1 MTSPTDSAV
10 AVYLDFDNIVISRY
24 DQVHGKQAF
33 WKDRDAGFDEA
44 KLRQAE
50 IDVHAILD
58 YASSFGRLAL
68 TRAYADWSMPF
79 NVRYKKQLVD
89 RAIDLV
95 QLFPASGSK
104 NGADIRLA
112 VDALEDMGRM
122 PQVGT
127 VVLAAG
133 DSDYIPLA
141 QRLKRMG
148 RYVVAVGVA
157 GATSRSLA
165 AACDEL
171 LTYDNLPGLTQN
183 GDDEEVEQASPR
195 APKKSARRGTRKSGS
210 PKTETETE
218 TEASAETSKSTKS
231 IEIPV
236 STEPML
242 QPIFVPAGGTQ
253 DDEDD
258 EQALARQATRLLL
271 RALRLLGEKDPEE
284 EWTHSGTVKSQMKR
298 MDSSFNEKELGFK
311 TFTDFLKSRNSVV
324 EVDEDNQTRKVRLRP
339 GH

>member
-1 MTSPTDSAV
+1 MNSDSV

-24 DQVHGKQAF
+24 DQVHGKGSF
-33 WKDRDAGFDEA
+33 WRDRDHGFDDA
-44 KLRQAE
+44 KLAAAE

-68 TRAYADWSMPF
+68 TRAYADWSMPV
-79 NVRYKKQLVD
+79 NTRYRKQLVD
-89 RAIDLV
+89 RAIDLI

-112 VDALEDMGRM
+112 VDALEDMARM

-171 LTYDNLPGLTQN
+171 MTYENLPGLS
-183 GDDEEVEQASPR
+183 DDDDDDTEDEP
-195 APKKSARRGTRKSGS
+195 APKKAAKKSS
-210 PKTETETE
+210 KKSKPETEPE
-218 TEASAETSKSTKS
+218 TAAVEESDRAKS
-231 IEIPV
+231 
-236 STEPML
+236 
-242 QPIFVPAGGTQ
+242 
-253 DDEDD
+253 
-258 EQALARQATRLLL
+258 RQATRLLL
-271 RALRLLGEKDPEE
+271 RAMRLLGEKDTDN
-284 EWTHSGTVKSQMKR
+284 EWLHSGTVKSQMKR

-311 TFTDFLKSRNSVV
+311 SFTDFLRSRNSAV
-324 EVDEDNQTRKVRLRP
+324 EVGEDDNSGKVRLRP

>member
-1 MTSPTDSAV
+1 MNTSSDSAV
-10 AVYLDFDNIVISRY
+10 AVYPDFDNIVISRY
-24 DQVHGKQAF
+24 DQVHGKQSF
-33 WKDRDAGFDEA
+33 WRDRDAGFDDA
-44 KLRQAE
+44 KLKAAE
-50 IDVHAILD
+50 VDVHAILD

-68 TRAYADWSMPF
+68 TRAYADWSMPV
-79 NVRYKKQLVD
+79 NTRYKKQLVD
-89 RAIDLV
+89 RAIDLI

-112 VDALEDMGRM
+112 VDALEDMARM

-171 LTYDNLPGLTQN
+171 LTYDSLPGLAQ
-183 GDDEEVEQASPR
+183 GSDEVEEA
-195 APKKSARRGTRKSGS
+195 APPARKTAKKAAK
-210 PKTETETE
+210 
-218 TEASAETSKSTKS
+218 KSTKAAP
-231 IEIPV
+231 EATP
-236 STEPML
+236 EPEPAPAVAL
-242 QPIFVPAGGTQ
+242 KPIFVAAAPDSDDEQ
-253 DDEDD
+253 DDER
-258 EQALARQATRLLL
+258 ALARQATRLLL
-271 RALRLLGEKDPEE
+271 RAMRLLGEKDSDD
-284 EWTHSGTVKSQMKR
+284 EWVHSGTVKSQMKR
-298 MDSSFNEKELGFK
+298 MDSSFNEKDLGFK
-311 TFTDFLKSRNSVV
+311 SFTDFLKSRNSAV
-324 EVDEDNQTRKVRLRP
+324 EVDESGQTRKVRLRP

>member
-1 MTSPTDSAV
+1 MTNSSDSAV

-24 DQVHGKQAF
+24 DQVHGKQSF

-44 KLRQAE
+44 RLKAAE

-112 VDALEDMGRM
+112 VDALEDMARM

-171 LTYDNLPGLTQN
+171 LTYDNLPGLAQT
-183 GDDEEVEQASPR
+183 GDEVEAASPPPAKKTTRKPAKKAKAAPEPEADPDPKPALKPVFVAAVPDPDDEH
-195 APKKSARRGTRKSGS
+195 
-210 PKTETETE
+210 
-218 TEASAETSKSTKS
+218 
-231 IEIPV
+231 
-236 STEPML
+236 
-242 QPIFVPAGGTQ
+242 
-253 DDEDD
+253 DDER
-258 EQALARQATRLLL
+258 ALARQATRLLL
-271 RALRLLGEKDPEE
+271 RAMRLLGEKDTDD
-284 EWTHSGTVKSQMKR
+284 EWVHSGTVKNQMKR
-298 MDSSFNEKELGFK
+298 MDSSFNEKELGYK
-311 TFTDFLKSRNSVV
+311 SFTDFLRSRNHAV
-324 EVDEDNQTRKVRLRP
+324 EVDEEGQSRKVRLRT

>member
-1 MTSPTDSAV
+1 MTNPSDSAV

-33 WKDRDAGFDEA
+33 WKARDAGFDEA
-44 KLRQAE
+44 KLQQAE

-171 LTYDNLPGLTQN
+171 LTYDNLPGLAQK
-183 GDDEEVEQASPR
+183 GDEDDVEEASP
-195 APKKSARRGTRKSGS
+195 APKSSRRRSTKKAAPKAEAAPESA
-210 PKTETETE
+210 P
-218 TEASAETSKSTKS
+218 EAEAETPADTAKPQ
-231 IEIPV
+231 EV
-236 STEPML
+236 VL
-242 QPIFVPAGGTQ
+242 QPIFSAQ
-253 DDEDD
+253 EQEEDD
-258 EQALARQATRLLL
+258 ERALARQATRLLL
-271 RALRLLGEKDPEE
+271 RALRLLGEKDTDD
-284 EWTHSGTVKSQMKR
+284 EWVHSGTVKTQMKR

-311 TFTDFLKSRNSVV
+311 SFTDFLKSRTSVV
-324 EVDEDNQTRKVRLRP
+324 ELDEEGQSRKVRLRP

>member
-1 MTSPTDSAV
+1 MNSDSV

-24 DQVHGKQAF
+24 DQVHGKGSF
-33 WKDRDAGFDEA
+33 WRDRDHGFDDA
-44 KLRQAE
+44 KLAAAE

-68 TRAYADWSMPF
+68 TRAYADWSMPV
-79 NVRYKKQLVD
+79 NTRYRKQLVD
-89 RAIDLV
+89 RAIDLI

-112 VDALEDMGRM
+112 VDALEDMARM

-171 LTYDNLPGLTQN
+171 MTYENLPGLS
-183 GDDEEVEQASPR
+183 DDDDDDTEDEP
-195 APKKSARRGTRKSGS
+195 APKKAAKKSS
-210 PKTETETE
+210 KKSQPETEPE
-218 TEASAETSKSTKS
+218 TATVEESDRAKS
-231 IEIPV
+231 
-236 STEPML
+236 
-242 QPIFVPAGGTQ
+242 
-253 DDEDD
+253 
-258 EQALARQATRLLL
+258 RQATRLLL
-271 RALRLLGEKDPEE
+271 RAMRLLGEKDTDN
-284 EWTHSGTVKSQMKR
+284 EWLHSGTVKSQMKR

-311 TFTDFLKSRNSVV
+311 SFTDFLRSRNSAV
-324 EVDEDNQTRKVRLRP
+324 EVGEDDNSGKVRLRP

>member
-1 MTSPTDSAV
+1 MTSPSDSAV

-24 DQVHGKQAF
+24 DQVHGKQSF

-44 KLRQAE
+44 RLQAAE
-50 IDVHAILD
+50 VDVHAILD

-79 NVRYKKQLVD
+79 NTRYKKQLVD

-171 LTYDNLPGLTQN
+171 LTYDNLPGLADR
-183 GDDEEVEQASPR
+183 GDEAEVEKASPPPR
-195 APKKSARRGTRKSGS
+195 KTAKKPSRRSSAAKSTAAEPEQTS
-210 PKTETETE
+210 
-218 TEASAETSKSTKS
+218 EASEAPADAA
-231 IEIPV
+231 PV
-236 STEPML
+236 L
-242 QPIFVPAGGTQ
+242 KPIFVPAGGAA

-258 EQALARQATRLLL
+258 ELALTRQATRLLL
-271 RALRLLGEKDPEE
+271 RALRLLGEKDSED
-284 EWTHSGTVKSQMKR
+284 EWIHSGTVKSQMKR
-298 MDSSFNEKELGFK
+298 MDSSFNEKDLGFR

-324 EVDEDNQTRKVRLRP
+324 EVDEANQTRKVRLRP

>member
-1 MTSPTDSAV
+1 MTTPSESAV

-44 KLRQAE
+44 KLRAAE

-112 VDALEDMGRM
+112 VDALEDMARM

-127 VVLAAG
+127 IVLAAG

-171 LTYDNLPGLTQN
+171 LTYDNLPGLAQT
-183 GDDEEVEQASPR
+183 GDEIDEAP
-195 APKKSARRGTRKSGS
+195 APKKSARRSTRK
-210 PKTETETE
+210 PAKKATADEAAEATPPPVETATP
-218 TEASAETSKSTKS
+218 ALK
-231 IEIPV
+231 PV
-236 STEPML
+236 
-242 QPIFVPAGGTQ
+242 FVPAFS
-253 DDEDD
+253 DPEDENEDG
-258 EQALARQATRLLL
+258 ELALARQATRLLL
-271 RALRLLGEKDPEE
+271 RAMRLLGEKDTDD
-284 EWTHSGTVKSQMKR
+284 EWIHSGTVKTQMKR

-311 TFTDFLKSRNSVV
+311 SFTDFLKSRNSVV
-324 EVDEDNQTRKVRLRP
+324 EIDEESNSRRVRLRP

>member
-1 MTSPTDSAV
+1 MSTPSESAV

-44 KLRQAE
+44 KLRAAE

-112 VDALEDMGRM
+112 VDALEDMARM

-127 VVLAAG
+127 IVLAAG

-157 GATSRSLA
+157 GATSRS
-165 AACDEL
+165 
-171 LTYDNLPGLTQN
+171 
-183 GDDEEVEQASPR
+183 
-195 APKKSARRGTRKSGS
+195 
-210 PKTETETE
+210 
-218 TEASAETSKSTKS
+218 
-231 IEIPV
+231 
-236 STEPML
+236 
-242 QPIFVPAGGTQ
+242 
-253 DDEDD
+253 
-258 EQALARQATRLLL
+258 
-271 RALRLLGEKDPEE
+271 
-284 EWTHSGTVKSQMKR
+284 
-298 MDSSFNEKELGFK
+298 
-311 TFTDFLKSRNSVV
+311 
-324 EVDEDNQTRKVRLRP
+324 
-339 GH
+339 

>member
-1 MTSPTDSAV
+1 MTNPSDSAV

-33 WKDRDAGFDEA
+33 WKNRDAGFDEA

-50 IDVHAILD
+50 VDVHAILD

-68 TRAYADWSMPF
+68 TRAYADWSMPV
-79 NVRYKKQLVD
+79 NTRYKKQLVD
-89 RAIDLV
+89 RAIDLI

-112 VDALEDMGRM
+112 VDALEDMAGM
-122 PQVGT
+122 PHVGT

-171 LTYDNLPGLTQN
+171 LTYDNLPGLTQT
-183 GDDEEVEQASPR
+183 GDEQDLEEATPPL
-195 APKKSARRGTRKSGS
+195 AKKTSRRGGGRK
-210 PKTETETE
+210 PAAAKD
-218 TEASAETSKSTKS
+218 EAEPAAE
-231 IEIPV
+231 PV
-236 STEPML
+236 SSPPAEVAL
-242 QPIFVPAGGTQ
+242 KPIFVPAGG
-253 DDEDD
+253 DPEEENDEY
-258 EQALARQATRLLL
+258 AMARQATRLLL
-271 RALRLLGEKDPEE
+271 RALRLLGEKDSDD
-284 EWTHSGTVKSQMKR
+284 EWIHSGTVKSQMKR
-298 MDSSFNEKELGFK
+298 MDSSFNEKDLGYK
-311 TFTDFLKSRNSVV
+311 TFTDFLKSRNNAV
-324 EVDEDNQTRKVRLRP
+324 EVDETNQTRKVRLRP

>member
-1 MTSPTDSAV
+1 MTTPSESAV

-24 DQVHGKQAF
+24 DQVHGKNSF
-33 WKDRDAGFDEA
+33 WRDRDSGFDEA
-44 KLRQAE
+44 RLKAAE
-50 IDVHAILD
+50 VDVHAILD
-58 YASSFGRLAL
+58 YGSSFGRLAL
-68 TRAYADWSMPF
+68 TRAYADWSMPV
-79 NVRYKKQLVD
+79 NTRYKKQLVD
-89 RAIDLV
+89 RAIDLI

-112 VDALEDMGRM
+112 VDALEDMARM

-171 LTYDNLPGLTQN
+171 LTYDNLPGLAQR
-183 GDDEEVEQASPR
+183 GDEVEETPP
-195 APKKSARRGTRKSGS
+195 APKKTSRK
-210 PKTETETE
+210 PAKKKT
-218 TEASAETSKSTKS
+218 ST
-231 IEIPV
+231 P
-236 STEPML
+236 EPDPTPAL
-242 QPIFVPAGGTQ
+242 QPVFVAAVPDQ
-253 DDEDD
+253 DDEQDD
-258 EQALARQATRLLL
+258 ERALARQATRLLL
-271 RALRLLGEKDPEE
+271 RAMRLLGEKDTDD
-284 EWTHSGTVKSQMKR
+284 EWVHSGTVKTQMKR

-311 TFTDFLKSRNSVV
+311 SFTEFLKSRNSSV
-324 EVDEDNQTRKVRLRP
+324 ELDEDSNSRRVRLRP

>member
-1 MTSPTDSAV
+1 MTTPSESAV

-44 KLRQAE
+44 KLRAAE

-112 VDALEDMGRM
+112 VDALEDMARM

-127 VVLAAG
+127 IVLAAG

-171 LTYDNLPGLTQN
+171 LTYDNLPGLSQT
-183 GDDEEVEQASPR
+183 GDEIDEAP
-195 APKKSARRGTRKSGS
+195 APKKSPRRSTRK
-210 PKTETETE
+210 PAKKATTE
-218 TEASAETSKSTKS
+218 EAAEATPPP
-231 IEIPV
+231 IEAATPALKPV
-236 STEPML
+236 
-242 QPIFVPAGGTQ
+242 FVPAFS
-253 DDEDD
+253 DPEDENEDG
-258 EQALARQATRLLL
+258 ELALARQATRLLL
-271 RALRLLGEKDPEE
+271 RAMRLLGEKDTDD
-284 EWTHSGTVKSQMKR
+284 EWIHSGTVKTQMKR

-311 TFTDFLKSRNSVV
+311 SFTDFLRSRSSVV
-324 EVDEDNQTRKVRLRP
+324 EIDEESNSRRVRLRP

>member
-1 MTSPTDSAV
+1 MTNPSDSAV

-33 WKDRDAGFDEA
+33 WKNRDAGFDDA
-44 KLRQAE
+44 KLDQAE
-50 IDVHAILD
+50 VDVHAILD

-68 TRAYADWSMPF
+68 TRAYADWSMPV
-79 NVRYKKQLVD
+79 NTRYRKQLVD
-89 RAIDLV
+89 RAVDLI

-112 VDALEDMGRM
+112 VDALEDMAGM
-122 PQVGT
+122 PHVGT

-157 GATSRSLA
+157 GATSRALA

-171 LTYDNLPGLTQN
+171 LTYDNLPGLAETR
-183 GDDEEVEQASPR
+183 DEEEVEKASPP
-195 APKKSARRGTRKSGS
+195 PKKSSSRRGGRRPAGKPTA
-210 PKTETETE
+210 
-218 TEASAETSKSTKS
+218 EAEPEPGA
-231 IEIPV
+231 
-236 STEPML
+236 TEPAAPSEPSEPVL
-242 QPIFVPAGGTQ
+242 QPIFAPAGQ
-253 DDEDD
+253 SLDEDD
-258 EQALARQATRLLL
+258 ELALTRQATRLLL
-271 RALRLLGEKDPEE
+271 RALRLLGEKDSDD
-284 EWTHSGTVKSQMKR
+284 EWIHSGTVKSQMKR
-298 MDSSFNEKELGFK
+298 MDSSFNEKDLGFK
-311 TFTDFLKSRNSVV
+311 TFTDFLKSRNTAV
-324 EVDEDNQTRKVRLRP
+324 EVDESNQTRKVRLRP

>member
-1 MTSPTDSAV
+1 
-10 AVYLDFDNIVISRY
+10 LDFDNIVISRY
-24 DQVHGKQAF
+24 DQVHGKGSF
-33 WKDRDAGFDEA
+33 WRDRDHGFDDA
-44 KLRQAE
+44 KLAAAE

-68 TRAYADWSMPF
+68 TRAYADWSMPV
-79 NVRYKKQLVD
+79 NTRYRKQLVD
-89 RAIDLV
+89 RAIDLI

-112 VDALEDMGRM
+112 VDALEDMARM

-171 LTYDNLPGLTQN
+171 MTYENLPGLS
-183 GDDEEVEQASPR
+183 DDDDDDTEDEP
-195 APKKSARRGTRKSGS
+195 APKKAAKKSS
-210 PKTETETE
+210 KKSKPET
-218 TEASAETSKSTKS
+218 
-231 IEIPV
+231 
-236 STEPML
+236 
-242 QPIFVPAGGTQ
+242 
-253 DDEDD
+253 
-258 EQALARQATRLLL
+258 
-271 RALRLLGEKDPEE
+271 
-284 EWTHSGTVKSQMKR
+284 
-298 MDSSFNEKELGFK
+298 
-311 TFTDFLKSRNSVV
+311 
-324 EVDEDNQTRKVRLRP
+324 
-339 GH
+339 